1 MDFSLDFFL
10 LKFSHFFKVHSF
22 SYTFFLEISSDYK
35 LDEFRSEQPSN
46 PNFEYSPP
54 SSRPHIGV
62 GMGLVVPLESTDAY
76 LFFWPRESKWGR
88 LRINVQRLLR
98 ITANPTHSLIM
109 LLLIT
114 INSL

>member
-10 LKFSHFFKVHSF
+10 VKFSHFFKVHSF

-35 LDEFRSEQPSN
+35 LYEFRSEQPSN

-62 GMGLVVPLESTDAY
+62 GMDLVVPLESTDAY
-76 LFFWPRESKWGR
+76 LFFGLEKASGEDSESMFKGCSESE
-88 LRINVQRLLR
+88 
-98 ITANPTHSLIM
+98 PTLPI
-109 LLLIT
+109 L
-114 INSL
+114 